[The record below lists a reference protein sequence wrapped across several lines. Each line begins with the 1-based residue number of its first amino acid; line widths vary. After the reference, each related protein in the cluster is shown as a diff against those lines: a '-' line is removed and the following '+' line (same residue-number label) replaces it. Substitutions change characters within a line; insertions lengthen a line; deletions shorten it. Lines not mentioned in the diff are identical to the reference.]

1 MDETTT
7 VETETVETETTA
19 PALAYVVVGAAATA
33 VGFAAVKYVKAV
45 VKARRDIKASNAER
59 AAHENA

>member
-7 VETETVETETTA
+7 VETETTPETTT
-19 PALAYVVVGAAATA
+19 PTLAYVAVGAAATA
-33 VGFAAVKYVKAV
+33 VGYFAVKYVKAV

-59 AAHENA
+59 AAHEDA